1 MNLHLYGQLI
11 YDKED
16 RNIQWGK
23 KDSLFDKQ
31 CWENW
36 TATCKRIKLIL
47 SHTVP
52 KNKFKWIKGSNV
64 KPEIIK
70 LPEENIGSTLF
81 DRGLSN
87 IFFDMSI
94 QARETKA
101 KIS

>member
-1 MNLHLYGQLI
+1 MPQ
-11 YDKED
+11 
-16 RNIQWGK
+16 
-23 KDSLFDKQ
+23 
-31 CWENW
+31 
-36 TATCKRIKLIL
+36 
-47 SHTVP
+47 
-52 KNKFKWIKGSNV
+52 NKFKWIKGSDV

-87 IFFDMSI
+87 IFFDISI

>member
-1 MNLHLYGQLI
+1 MTKKTGI
-11 YDKED
+11 Y
-16 RNIQWGK
+16 NGGK

-101 KIS
+101 KIR